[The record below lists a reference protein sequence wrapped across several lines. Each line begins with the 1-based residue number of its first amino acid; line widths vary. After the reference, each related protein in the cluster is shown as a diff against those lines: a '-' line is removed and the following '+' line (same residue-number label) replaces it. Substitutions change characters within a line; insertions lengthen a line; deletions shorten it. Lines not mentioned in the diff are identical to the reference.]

1 MAEETK
7 KTETVEK
14 TEPVEY
20 AFTKK
25 QILKSRKY
33 ARWVDWLKANL
44 KEDKKYTH
52 GELSAMIGKAFKV
65 TIK

>member
-7 KTETVEK
+7 Q
-14 TEPVEY
+14 TEPVESG
-20 AFTKK
+20 FTKK

-52 GELSAMIGKAFKV
+52 GELSAMIAKAFKV

>member
-7 KTETVEK
+7 QTETVE
-14 TEPVEY
+14 Y
-20 AFTKK
+20 AFSKK

-52 GELSAMIGKAFKV
+52 GALSAMIGKAFKV

>member
-1 MAEETK
+1 MAEEIK
-7 KTETVEK
+7 KVEAEVK
-14 TEPVEY
+14 VEEP

>member
-1 MAEETK
+1 MAEEI
-7 KTETVEK
+7 KTAEAEVKVE
-14 TEPVEY
+14 EP

>member
-7 KTETVEK
+7 KTETEQ
-14 TEPVEY
+14 TETVEY
-20 AFTKK
+20 AFPKK

>member
-7 KTETVEK
+7 KTETVE
-14 TEPVEY
+14 Y
-20 AFTKK
+20 AFSKK

-65 TIK
+65 KIK